1 ARAHREPRRT
11 QPVTRR
17 GATALVRSLPVYS
30 GPGER
35 SQCVDRGRVL
45 ERAKVAEVVLAEV
58 RAADDAAKY
67 FAVARPGQLRHEAN
81 SLGPQWPAKYFS
93 DLVLYRPREL
103 GRRRVQRSRDHE
115 DDDGLALYLMGHAD
129 RRRFRDR
136 GMRDRGRF
144 DLRGTDALARDLE
157 GVVAASLDVPVTLVV
172 DAGPIAVD
180 PGVRQPRPVR
190 LEVAALLGRRIAPE
204 TARHARP
211 GLANDELAHGAAHRT
226 APVVH
231 DVRVH
236 PGARPAERAGLD
248 RRPGGAA
255 DDAARDLRPTG
266 VVDDRAARI
275 TDISEVPPPRVR
287 VPRLAGRSEDEDRRP
302 VLRPDGILTGS
313 HQPADRGRGHAE
325 MRHAVTLDEGPH
337 SRRVGEIRCPVVQDD
352 CRAEHEPAR
361 DEPRT
366 DHPAGI
372 GRPEDHVALL
382 VVEAVQ
388 ER

>member
-1 ARAHREPRRT
+1 HRPRDVAAAPVHSEALRREREPAACFRSLPDHRAAGPSVPGHLPGAVGPAGARSGRASRGRVLLPHRRSDRRARARDHREPRRT

-35 SQCVDRGRVL
+35 SQLVDRGRVL
-45 ERAKVAEVVLAEV
+45 ERAQVAEVVLAEV

-67 FAVARPGQLRHEAN
+67 FAVARPGQLGDEAH

-103 GRRRVQRSRDHE
+103 GCRRVQRPRDDE
-115 DDDGLALYLMGHAD
+115 DDDRLALYLMGHAD

-157 GVVAASLDVPVTLVV
+157 GVVAASLDVPVPLVV
-172 DAGPIAVD
+172 NAGPIAVD

-190 LEVAALLGRRIAPE
+190 LEVAALLGGRIAPE
-204 TARHARP
+204 TACHARP

-231 DVRVH
+231 
-236 PGARPAERAGLD
+236 
-248 RRPGGAA
+248 
-255 DDAARDLRPTG
+255 
-266 VVDDRAARI
+266 
-275 TDISEVPPPRVR
+275 
-287 VPRLAGRSEDEDRRP
+287 
-302 VLRPDGILTGS
+302 
-313 HQPADRGRGHAE
+313 
-325 MRHAVTLDEGPH
+325 
-337 SRRVGEIRCPVVQDD
+337 
-352 CRAEHEPAR
+352 
-361 DEPRT
+361 
-366 DHPAGI
+366 
-372 GRPEDHVALL
+372 
-382 VVEAVQ
+382 
-388 ER
+388 